1 MSASPT
7 KQIGIWGN
15 TEKPAF
21 WDILPQITG
30 WASKNNI
37 RLHLTTRIIGNKT
50 NDIDFDYD
58 VIETADDFQKLDFL
72 LALGGDGTILSA
84 ARAIGA
90 RETPMLGIHLGTLGF
105 LAEVTVLDMF
115 TALDRVANDDFI
127 ILERMVLK
135 CTVNNGGK
143 TMEFYALN
151 DITIDRGSSH
161 RLINSTLHSNGH
173 RVARY
178 TADGLIVST
187 PTGSTAYS
195 LSAGGPIVMPNLDAI
210 VVTPISPHTLTLRP
224 IVMPDDSRLEITF
237 PDNPTGG
244 IALAVDGQV
253 QETLDVDAVVNIS
266 KADYKT
272 KMITFSDSNYFDIL
286 SKKMGWGRRGE

>member
-1 MSASPT
+1 MPVLHK

-15 TEKPAF
+15 TDKPVF
-21 WDILPQITG
+21 WNILPKITH
-30 WASKNNI
+30 WASEHNI
-37 RLHLTTRIIGNKT
+37 RLHLTTRILNDT
-50 NDIDFDYD
+50 NAKFNFDYD
-58 VIETADDFQKLDFL
+58 LIESAEDFNKLDFL
-72 LALGGDGTILSA
+72 LALGGDGTILSG
-84 ARAIGA
+84 ARAVGD
-90 RETPMLGIHLGTLGF
+90 RETPILGIHLGKLGF
-105 LAEVTVLDMF
+105 LAEVTVQDMF
-115 TALDRVANDDFI
+115 DRLNQIVEDEFEL
-127 ILERMVLK
+127 LERMVLK
-135 CTVNNGGK
+135 CTVDNGSEP
-143 TMEFYALN
+143 MEFYALN

-161 RLINSTLHSNGH
+161 RLINSTLHSNGN

-224 IVMPDDSRLEITF
+224 IVMPDDSKLELTF
-237 PDNPTGG
+237 PDNQTGD

-253 QETLDVDAVVNIS
+253 QETLDVDAVVNIT
-266 KADYKT
+266 KAEYKT
-272 KMITFSDSNYFDIL
+272 KMITFSDSNYFDVL

>member
-1 MSASPT
+1 MLALPA

-21 WDILPQITG
+21 WEILPHITT
-30 WASKNNI
+30 WALENDI
-37 RLHLTTRIIGNKT
+37 QLHLTTRIVENIT
-50 NDIDFDYD
+50 TSISFDYD
-58 VIETADDFQKLDFL
+58 VIKSADDFHKLDFL

-84 ARAIGA
+84 ARAIGP

-105 LAEVTVLDMF
+105 LAEVTVQDMF
-115 TALDRVANDDFI
+115 TALSRVAKDDFI

-135 CTVNNGGK
+135 CTANNGGESL
-143 TMEFYALN
+143 EFYALN
-151 DITIDRGSSH
+151 DITLDRGSSH
-161 RLINSTLHSNGH
+161 RLINSTLYSNGN

-195 LSAGGPIVMPNLDAI
+195 LSAGGPIVMPDLNAI

-224 IVMPDDSRLEITF
+224 IVMPDNSFLEITF

-244 IALAVDGQV
+244 IALTVDGQV

-272 KMITFSDSNYFDIL
+272 KMITFSDSNYFDVL
-286 SKKMGWGRRGE
+286 SKKMGWGKRGE

>member
-161 RLINSTLHSNGH
+161 RLINSTLYSNGN

-224 IVMPDDSRLEITF
+224 IVMPDDSHLEITF

-253 QETLDVDAVVNIS
+253 QETLDVDAVVKIS

>member
-1 MSASPT
+1 MSPSPT

-15 TEKPAF
+15 TDKPAF
-21 WDILPQITG
+21 WELLPQITD
-30 WASKNNI
+30 WVFDNNF
-37 RLHLTTRIIGNKT
+37 RLHLTTRIHSHSLTDIGL
-50 NDIDFDYD
+50 DYD
-58 VIETADDFQKLDFL
+58 VIESADDFNKLDFL
-72 LALGGDGTILSA
+72 LTLGGDGTILSA
-84 ARAIGA
+84 ARAVGN
-90 RETPMLGIHLGTLGF
+90 RKTPILGIHLGTLGF
-105 LAEVTVLDMF
+105 LAEVTVQEMF
-115 TALDRVANDDFI
+115 PTLKRVANDDYI

-135 CTVNNGGK
+135 CTVDNGSEPL
-143 TMEFYALN
+143 EFYALN

-161 RLINSTLHSNGH
+161 RLINSTLHSNGN

-224 IVMPDDSRLEITF
+224 IVMPGDSFLEITF

-253 QETLDVDAVVNIS
+253 QEKLDVDAVVNIS

-272 KMITFSDSNYFDIL
+272 KMITFSDSNYFDVL
-286 SKKMGWGRRGE
+286 SKKMGWGKRGE